1 VLSIASF
8 VAGLVLFVGGVNAIR
23 PPEAYGERPSRMFEV
38 GSRDSA
44 LGYVQ
49 TDGAILGAFGLFVM
63 LAATVV

>member
-1 VLSIASF
+1 
-8 VAGLVLFVGGVNAIR
+8 VNAIR